1 VNLPRPAGL
10 ISYGGVLMRFLFNI
24 GVGRSCPS
32 QVPKKGDHPHRDYSN
47 VIYMNGGEHLH
58 SILIHI
64 RQHSIAR
71 NSAFVE
77 EMP

>member
-1 VNLPRPAGL
+1 MSVIAVRFSRPRESIA
-10 ISYGGVLMRFLFNI
+10 VHA
-24 GVGRSCPS
+24 CPS

-64 RQHSIAR
+64 RRHSIAR
-71 NSAFVE
+71 KSAFVE